1 VNKERANYTVVT
13 AFMRAQLDMC
23 GTGLLPAEFSFRWI
37 GEAQMPVAEAP
48 GSHCVLLVEDEV
60 LIRMAVADYLRDC
73 GYRVIEAGNADEAIK
88 VLNTNETVDVV
99 CTDVQMPGSLD
110 GFGLAQ
116 WVRRERA
123 GLKIVLVSG
132 VRRAAEA
139 AGDLCDGGP
148 LMAKPYGPDELERRI
163 RLLLANQPAR
173 DTSAQSRRSA

>member
-1 VNKERANYTVVT
+1 MDIIQDRNK
-13 AFMRAQLDMC
+13 
-23 GTGLLPAEFSFRWI
+23 S
-37 GEAQMPVAEAP
+37 EAA
-48 GSHCVLLVEDEV
+48 CVLLVEDEV

-88 VLNTNETVDVV
+88 VLSTVENVDVV
-99 CTDVQMPGSLD
+99 CTDIQIPGSLD

-132 VRRAAEA
+132 VRRAAEI

-148 LMAKPYGPDELERRI
+148 MMSKPYGPDELERHI
-163 RLLLANQPAR
+163 RMLLANSSAR
-173 DTSAQSRRSA
+173 GSSAQLQRRGSG